1 MLGWIRL
8 VLIAVLAA
16 CAADDATIR
25 TRMVELDVAAGA
37 NGDNPV
43 ALDLVLAYDPALVEQ
58 LAGLSAADWF
68 RRRGE
73 IRLAFPT
80 VVEVSSFEVVPGQ
93 PGLVHEVSEKGEEAI
108 AAFVFADYASQ
119 GPHRA
124 RVDALE
130 RFAVRLGPRDFSIE
144 AVVPGGGSA

>member
-16 CAADDATIR
+16 CASDDATIR
-25 TRMVELDVAAGA
+25 TRMIELDVATGA

-43 ALDLVLAYDPALVEQ
+43 ALDVVLAYDPALVEQ
-58 LAGLSAADWF
+58 LVGLSAADWF

-73 IRLAFPT
+73 IGLAFPT
-80 VVEVSSFEVVPGQ
+80 GVEVSSFEVVPGQ
-93 PGLVHEVSEKGEEAI
+93 PGLVHEISQRGEDAI
-108 AAFVFADYASQ
+108 AAFVFADYASR

-130 RFAVRLGPRDFSIE
+130 RFALRLGPKDFSIE
-144 AVVPGGGSA
+144 AAVSSGGST